1 MRVLPKRPILVT
13 LSAGFALAAGLLGM
27 LVMRQGEGAAP
38 EPVHDESM
46 IREQNIAFYEWRLR
60 RDPTSAFDRAQLGAL
75 HLQRGRETGDPEDVL
90 RAEALARGSLA
101 ERNTRNARGYS
112 TLISALM
119 TQHRF
124 DEARAVAERLVALDS
139 ANVSA
144 RAVLGEIHMELG
156 EYGTA
161 RRTFGALYAR
171 RSNLAVAPR
180 LARWL
185 ELQGQTEE
193 ARRLLTNARDTA
205 ATRPKMPREQLA
217 WFHLR
222 VGDLELRGGH
232 LGAARSA
239 FRAGLAI
246 APQDARLLSA
256 MARLEVAR
264 GRWRRAVDLGER
276 AIAIAP
282 DPATLGLIGD
292 AYAALGDS
300 ARAEEYFHTMEI
312 VTLAQPGGFH
322 RAWSLFL
329 LDHERRVPEV
339 LAQVQEEIHTRRD
352 IYGWDLLAWALHHA
366 ERDREALPAMAHA
379 LALGTEDAM
388 LFYHMGTI
396 QRALGNRVA
405 ARRHLARAL
414 AINPT
419 FHPTQARDARAALE
433 AL

>member
-1 MRVLPKRPILVT
+1 VRVIPKRSNLVT
-13 LSAGFALAAGLLGM
+13 LSAGLALAAGSLGV
-27 LVMRQGEGAAP
+27 LAVRWGQGAPP
-38 EPVHDESM
+38 EPVRDEAQ
-46 IREQNIAFYEWRLR
+46 IREQNFMFYERRLR
-60 RDPTSAFDRAQLGAL
+60 RDPTSAFDRAQLAAL

-90 RAEALARGSLA
+90 RAEVLSRGSLA
-101 ERNTRNARGYS
+101 ERDTRNARGYS

-124 DEARAVAERLVALDS
+124 AEARAVAERLVALDT

-156 EYGTA
+156 EYAAA
-161 RRTFGALYAR
+161 RGIFGALYAR

-185 ELQGQTEE
+185 ELQGQIEA

-205 ATRPKMPREQLA
+205 VTRPKMPGEQVA

-222 VGDLELRGGH
+222 VGDLELHGGH

-239 FRAGLAI
+239 FRAGLAV
-246 APQDARLLSA
+246 APHDARLLAA
-256 MARLEVAR
+256 MARLEAAR
-264 GRWRRAVDLGER
+264 GRWRRAVELGER

-292 AYAALGDS
+292 GYAALGDS
-300 ARAEEYFHTMEI
+300 ARAEEYFHTMEV

-322 RAWSLFL
+322 RAWNLFL
-329 LDHERRVPEV
+329 LDHRRRVPEV
-339 LAQVQEEIHTRRD
+339 LAQVREEIHTRRD
-352 IYGWDLLAWALHHA
+352 IYGWDLLAWALHRA
-366 ERDREALPAMAHA
+366 GRDREALPAMAQA
-379 LALGTEDAM
+379 LALGTEDAL

-396 QRALGNRVA
+396 QRALGHRVA
-405 ARRHLARAL
+405 ARRYLARAL
-414 AINPT
+414 AVNPY
-419 FHPTQARDARAALE
+419 FHPKQARDARAALE